1 MLPEASEQRD
11 GYSRDLFRHWI
22 DADGDG
28 CDTRHEVLIA
38 ESLTPVTVGSGCAL
52 SGGSWTSLYD
62 GVTSSDPS
70 SFDIDHM
77 VPLAEAWDSGASTWS
92 AERRMRFANDLGV
105 SWALLA
111 VSASSNRSK
120 GDRDPA
126 DWLPPAPGALCPYL
140 SDWIAVKVRWQLSI
154 DANEHAALLAE
165 IQSCPSATMPVVLA
179 P

>member
-1 MLPEASEQRD
+1 MLPEVPEQRD
-11 GYSRDLFRHWI
+11 GYSRDLFKHWI

-38 ESLTPVTVGSGCAL
+38 ESLTPVSVGSGCAL

-62 GVTSSDPS
+62 GMTSSDPS
-70 SFDIDHM
+70 RFDIDHM

-126 DWLPPAPGALCPYL
+126 DWLPPSAGALCPYL

-154 DANEHAALLAE
+154 DVREHAALLAE